1 MVFPITLLQRVFIAT
16 VNGFT
21 TSYGL
26 GFESSRH
33 HVISPELYARH
44 TNEIQSTLQ
53 VSRIDNS
60 SINYMYETTTLD
72 TGVWTL
78 KVTYMMQR

>member
-1 MVFPITLLQRVFIAT
+1 MPGMVFPITLLQRVFIAT

-26 GFESSRH
+26 VFSLQGIMSF
-33 HVISPELYARH
+33 SPELYARH

-53 VSRIDNS
+53 VSRIDTS

-72 TGVWTL
+72 RVFGRL
-78 KVTYMMQR
+78 NSLI